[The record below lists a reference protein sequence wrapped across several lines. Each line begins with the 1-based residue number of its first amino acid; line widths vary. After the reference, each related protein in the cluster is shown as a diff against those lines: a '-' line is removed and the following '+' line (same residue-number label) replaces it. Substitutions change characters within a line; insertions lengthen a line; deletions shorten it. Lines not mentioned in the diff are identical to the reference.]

1 MLPEKNLARKYR
13 VLFTPTF
20 QFFPE
25 SPEEVA
31 GKHGGEAE
39 IHRMPGYFWP
49 FHFYFQFRYVK
60 ENGYME
66 QPSFQRWLSGQGDK
80 LREAGMNV
88 EEALHADSLH
98 LPEGF

>member
-1 MLPEKNLARKYR
+1 MAEKDLARKSR

-20 QFFPE
+20 QFFPA

-31 GKHGGEAE
+31 GRPAGEAE

-60 ENGYME
+60 ENGYQE
-66 QPSFQRWLSGQGDK
+66 QPSFQRWLDGQGDI
-80 LREAGMNV
+80 LREAGVDV
-88 EEALHADSLH
+88 EEALQAESLH